1 MMDEQ
6 EFLHK
11 VSVATN
17 VNIELLKELTGNT
30 AFFTLIRT
38 GKVIDATLLLRNLA
52 PRVGLREAK
61 KVVEAFV
68 EEYK

>member
-1 MMDEQ
+1 MDEQ

-17 VNIELLKELTGNT
+17 VNIELLKDLTGNA

-38 GKVIDATLLLRNLA
+38 GKVIDATLLLRNIA